1 MNELQNVIKYY
12 QLLAD
17 TLPKDLE
24 NRELLYQKYQE
35 YIEKIKRERCKDD
48 D

>member
-12 QLLAD
+12 QRLAD

-35 YIEKIKRERCKDD
+35 YIKKIKRERCKDD

>member
-12 QLLAD
+12 QRLAD

-35 YIEKIKRERCKDD
+35 YIEKIKRERK
-48 D
+48 

>member
-12 QLLAD
+12 QRLAD

-24 NRELLYQKYQE
+24 NRELLCRKYQE

>member
-12 QLLAD
+12 QRLAD

-35 YIEKIKRERCKDD
+35 YIEKIKKERCKDD

>member
-12 QLLAD
+12 QRLAD

-35 YIEKIKRERCKDD
+35 YIKTLKKERR
-48 D
+48 

>member
-12 QLLAD
+12 QRLAD

-24 NRELLYQKYQE
+24 NRELLYRKYQE
-35 YIEKIKRERCKDD
+35 YIEKIKRERR
-48 D
+48 

>member
-35 YIEKIKRERCKDD
+35 YIEKIKKERK
-48 D
+48 

>member
-12 QLLAD
+12 QRLAD

-35 YIEKIKRERCKDD
+35 YIEKIKKERR
-48 D
+48 

>member
-1 MNELQNVIKYY
+1 MSELQKVIKYY
-12 QLLAD
+12 QQLAD
-17 TLPKDLE
+17 TLPVDLE
-24 NRELLYQKYQE
+24 DRELLYQKYQE